1 MSNSMSN
8 NSNSTSA
15 SGARLQGKVALV
27 TGGASG
33 LGRAIVERFLREDAH
48 VVFTDINATAGQA
61 FADECGA
68 NALFLAHDV
77 TDEAAWIDV
86 LARAQAHFGALD
98 ILVNNAGILIGG
110 NIENTSLENWRE
122 LMRVNADSCFL
133 GCKHGVLAMK
143 ASGGSIV
150 NIASVA
156 SWLPIDIYA
165 AYGASK
171 GAVTSVTRASALHC
185 RKSGYNIRV
194 NSVHPD
200 GIYTPMMQ
208 ASAPGVDA
216 KYLLFDAKRNK
227 GGRAAMPEHI
237 ANAVLFLASDDA
249 QFVSGSELRV
259 DNAILGMGL

>member
-1 MSNSMSN
+1 MSTNLNSG
-8 NSNSTSA
+8 T
-15 SGARLQGKVALV
+15 RLQGKVALV

-33 LGRAIVERFLREDAH
+33 LGRAIVERFLGEGAH
-48 VVFTDINATAGQA
+48 VVITDINVAAGQA
-61 FADECGA
+61 FADDCGT
-68 NALFLAHDV
+68 NALFCAHDV
-77 TDEAAWIDV
+77 TDEAAWVDV

-110 NIENTSLENWRE
+110 NVEETSLENWRA
-122 LMRVNADSCFL
+122 LMRVNADSSFL

-143 ASGGSIV
+143 ERGGSII
-150 NIASVA
+150 NIASVS
-156 SWLPIDIYA
+156 SWLPIDSYA

-171 GAVTSVTRASALHC
+171 GAVSSLTRASALHC

-208 ASAPGVDA
+208 ASAPGVDP

-227 GGRAAMPEHI
+227 GGRAAMPQHI